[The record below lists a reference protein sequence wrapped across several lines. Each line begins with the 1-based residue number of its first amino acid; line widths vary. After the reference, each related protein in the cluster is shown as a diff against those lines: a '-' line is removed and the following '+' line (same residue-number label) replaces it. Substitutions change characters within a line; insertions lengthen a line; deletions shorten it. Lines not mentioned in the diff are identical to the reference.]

1 MQRQVPAEVQSGDTA
16 MIGRAAEV
24 ALLGSALRGV
34 RETGAALLLRGDPGV
49 GKSALLDWAE
59 EYARQAGFRVLR
71 AVGVETESELAF
83 AALHQVLY
91 PLLDRVESL
100 PAVQQAALN
109 RAFGADENA
118 APDRCALSS
127 AALALVSQAAETQPV
142 LLVVDDEQWIDASSA
157 QVLDFIQR
165 RVCALPVVFL
175 AAVRVGWR
183 NALDLA
189 GIRTVEVAPLTPPES
204 AALLARAHPDLGP
217 AAVQRILA
225 EAAGNPLALVEMP
238 ARLNQRQQRGIDP
251 LPSSLPLGERLEA
264 IFAGRLGSLPE
275 VTRSGLLLAALAGGG
290 AGGLRTVRAAAQ
302 GREDWDEQSLQVAE
316 SSGLITVDP
325 EREEIVFR
333 HPLVRSALVRM
344 TPPTVRRAAHRA
356 LAEVLAEDPMRRA
369 WHLADA
375 ADGPDE
381 SAAQAL
387 EHAAARALNCGGAA
401 EAAAALSRAADLSGD
416 PLNRARRLV
425 EAAVVAVQGGQMD
438 VAERLLEACE
448 SEALPVDP
456 LRRATAAAF
465 LMFHRDGDLE
475 GVQRTVASALDG
487 ISAGERP
494 DSVVDDAL
502 FVLVRACLGLSRAD
516 RWEPVSRALDKGSPC
531 ARLAYDATADPAR
544 TAHTVAERLRA
555 TFADL
560 PPDLPSWQARWL
572 ILAAVHID
580 AFSDFADVW
589 RGLTLRSA
597 YAVQQMAAAAS
608 FYDAYLHGRWDEV
621 EAIAEEGIERASFN
635 GDRFQVHVM
644 HYAAA
649 LVAASRGNDERLAV
663 LNTESA
669 DWARPR
675 RLNLLLGMVAET
687 NARAAVTRGAYEEA
701 YTYLSALTPPGVL
714 PPFFPNFHRVFL
726 DLVEACVRT
735 GRIAEARAHVMAGRQ
750 ARMDAISSHH
760 ALILAGSA
768 ALAAEDES
776 ADRLFQHALELPQAE
791 QWPFEQARIQLAYGQ
806 WLRRRHDRSRARIHL
821 SRALTTF
828 RCLKTEPWAKT
839 AAEELRVIGVA
850 QGVDLADGRSALTA
864 HELRIAELAAQ
875 GMTNKEIGRQLH
887 LSPRTVGAHLYKIFP
902 KLGVASRHALRDAL
916 AGEPESR

>member
-1 MQRQVPAEVQSGDTA
+1 MPAEVQSGDTA

-24 ALLGSALRGV
+24 ALLSSAIRGV
-34 RETGAALLLRGDPGV
+34 RETGAAFLLRGDPGV
-49 GKSALLDWAE
+49 GKTALLDWAE
-59 EYARQAGFRVLR
+59 EYARQADFRVLR
-71 AVGVETESELAF
+71 AVGVEPESELAF
-83 AALHQVLY
+83 GALHQVLY
-91 PLLDRVESL
+91 PLLDQVESL
-100 PAVQQAALN
+100 PSVQQAALN
-109 RAFGADENA
+109 RAFGADDNA
-118 APDRCALSS
+118 APDRFVISA
-127 AALALVSQAAETQPV
+127 AALALVRQAAETQPV
-142 LLVVDDEQWIDASSA
+142 LLVVDDAQWIDASSA
-157 QVLDFIQR
+157 QVLGFIQR
-165 RVCALPVVFL
+165 RVCTLPVVL
-175 AAVRVGWR
+175 LTAARVGWH

-189 GIRTVEVAPLTPPES
+189 GIRTVEVAPLAPPES
-204 AALLARAHPDLGP
+204 AALLARVHPDLGP
-217 AAVQRILA
+217 ATVQRVLT

-238 ARLNQRQQRGIDP
+238 ALLNQRQQRGIDP
-251 LPSSLPLGERLEA
+251 LPSSLPLGERLEE
-264 IFAGRLGSLPE
+264 IFAGRIRSLPE
-275 VTRSGLLLAALAGGG
+275 AARYGLLLAALAGSG

-302 GREDWDEQSLQVAE
+302 GWEGWDEQALQVAE
-316 SSGLITVDP
+316 ASGLITMDP

-333 HPLVRSALVRM
+333 HPLVRSSVVGM
-344 TPPTVRRAAHRA
+344 TPPTVRRAGHRA
-356 LAEVLAEDPMRRA
+356 LAEALATDPRRQA

-401 EAAAALSRAADLSGD
+401 EAAAALSRAADLSPD
-416 PLNRARRLV
+416 PVNRARRLV
-425 EAAVVAVQGGQMD
+425 EGAIVAVHGGQMD
-438 VAERLLEACE
+438 VAERLLQTCE
-448 SEALPVDP
+448 REALPVDP

-475 GVQRTVASALDG
+475 GVHRTVASVLDG
-487 ISAGERP
+487 IPEGEQP

-502 FVLVRACLGLSRAD
+502 FVLTRACLSLGRAD
-516 RWEPVSRALDKGSPC
+516 RWEPISRALDKGSPY
-531 ARLAYDATADPAR
+531 ARLCYDATADPAR

-555 TFADL
+555 AVADL
-560 PPDLPSWQARWL
+560 PADLPAWQARWL
-572 ILAAVHID
+572 ILTAVQID
-580 AFSDFADVW
+580 AFGDFADVW
-589 RGLTLRSA
+589 RGLTVRSA
-597 YAVQQMAAAAS
+597 YAIQQMAAASS

-621 EAIAEEGIERASFN
+621 EAIAEEGNERARIN
-635 GDRFQVHVM
+635 CDRFQSHVM

-649 LVAASRGNDERLAV
+649 LVAASRGNDERLAA

-675 RLNLLLGMVAET
+675 RLNLLLGLVAET

-714 PPFFPNFHRVFL
+714 PPFFPYFHRVFL

-735 GRIAEARAHVMAGRQ
+735 GRITEARAHVTAGRQ
-750 ARMDAISSHH
+750 ARMDEISSHH

-776 ADRLFQHALELPQAE
+776 ADQLFQHALALPRAE

-806 WLRRRHDRSRARIHL
+806 WLRRRYDRSQARIHL

-828 RCLKTEPWAKT
+828 RCLKTEPWAKR
-839 AAEELRVIGVA
+839 AAEELRVAGVA
-850 QGVDLADGRSALTA
+850 QGMDLADGASALTA

-875 GMTNKEIGRQLH
+875 GMTNKEIGRLLH

-902 KLGVASRHALRDAL
+902 KLGIASRSALRDAL
-916 AGEPESR
+916 AGAVESR